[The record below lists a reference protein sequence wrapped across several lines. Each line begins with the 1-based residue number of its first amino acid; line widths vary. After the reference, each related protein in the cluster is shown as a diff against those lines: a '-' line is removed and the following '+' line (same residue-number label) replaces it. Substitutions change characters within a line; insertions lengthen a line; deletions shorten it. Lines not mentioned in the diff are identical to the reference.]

1 MQHLQSSTTSVSHPY
16 HFIRLIESPKKD
28 CTLISEHFQDTKNE
42 NTSNINL
49 RKWRAISKGVF
60 FALAVGVAVT
70 FSGCERFKR
79 EDVPT
84 LNPSTPIKEDKAV
97 THTFTPESK
106 NTVSV
111 TNSPT
116 TTPVVTPTTT
126 LNPHSYAFPVRPDK
140 SIDYAEGTTAHG
152 YPAIDIF
159 APAGWEY
166 VAVTDGTV
174 EFISFTDTW
183 NPVTDDPGARGGI
196 AIAIIGD
203 DGLRYYG
210 SHLLKIADEIKAGQD
225 VTTGQLLGYIGES
238 GNAYGTLPHLHFGI
252 SRPTYPEDWK
262 TRRGEIDPFPYL
274 NAWAAGINITP
285 RYSTPTPNPNP

>member
-1 MQHLQSSTTSVSHPY
+1 M
-16 HFIRLIESPKKD
+16 
-28 CTLISEHFQDTKNE
+28 
-42 NTSNINL
+42 
-49 RKWRAISKGVF
+49 VF
-60 FALAVGVAVT
+60 CALAMGIAVT
-70 FSGCERFKR
+70 FSGCNKIKR
-79 EDVPT
+79 EPTPT
-84 LNPSTPIKEDKAV
+84 LNTSTNTKEDKAI
-97 THTFTPESK
+97 THTFTPEIMI
-106 NTVSV
+106 THTA

-116 TTPVVTPTTT
+116 ATQVVTPTPT
-126 LNPHSYAFPVRPDK
+126 LNPHKYIFPVRPDK
-140 SIDYAEGTTAHG
+140 SVDYAEGTAAHG

-174 EFISFTDTW
+174 EFLSYTDTW
-183 NPVTDDPGARGGI
+183 DPVTDDPGARGGI

-210 SHLLKIADEIKAGQD
+210 SHLLKIADGIETGLHVSA
-225 VTTGQLLGYIGES
+225 GQLLGYIGES
-238 GNAYGTLPHLHFGI
+238 GNAYGTVSHLHFGI
-252 SRPTYPEDWK
+252 SHPTYPEDWK